1 MTIRSLLLFVFI
13 LVSIKGNAQ
22 HGPIV
27 FRSSNAKLE
36 AAFNWAQQTAL
47 SYKGHQDDP
56 VGPWYESALPP
67 RSAFC
72 MRDVA
77 HQSIGGEILGMSAEN
92 RNMLTLFAKN
102 ISKGKDWCSFWE
114 MNKHGVP
121 APEDYRNDKE
131 FWYNLNANFDIMDA
145 CWRMYLWTGNKIYI
159 NDPVFRNF
167 HDRSVHEYI
176 STWILQADSLLA
188 RPAYPNAPMPFNEKD
203 AFHRCRGLPS
213 YSEGVP
219 HLKMGVDLIA
229 ALYRGLET
237 YAAILE
243 TGGQRDKAATYRHKA
258 EQYRRHIENTW
269 WDAQAQLYQTHVT
282 KDGVFGKGEGETFL
296 LWFDALKDSTRMR
309 RTVEHLITNDWN
321 VENLSYFPVV
331 LSRYGY
337 YDQALRYIV
346 HLADPGTKR
355 REYPE
360 VSFGVVEGIIQGLM
374 GVDADARYNRISTL
388 FNGQQADTLSAENI
402 PVLSGYVIVSEHKS
416 GSTLQYNGNAAIVW
430 RAKFSG
436 RHAFIKTGNRKIK
449 ALQELDKRGNFI
461 SFADLKLQPGKAMTV
476 TVD

>member
-1 MTIRSLLLFVFI
+1 M
-13 LVSIKGNAQ
+13 
-22 HGPIV
+22 

-36 AAFNWAQQTAL
+36 EAFKWAQQTAL
-47 SYKGHQDDP
+47 SYRGHADDP

-77 HQSIGGEILGMSAEN
+77 HQCIGGEILGLAAEN

-102 ISKGKDWCSFWE
+102 ISKEKDWCSFWE
-114 MNKHGVP
+114 MNKQGVP

-131 FWYNLNANFDIMDA
+131 FWYNLNANFDIMNA
-145 CWRMYLWTGNKIYI
+145 CWRMYLWTGDKLYI
-159 NDPVFRNF
+159 SDPVFRNF
-167 HDRSVHEYI
+167 YEKSVHEYI

-188 RPAYPNAPMPFNEKD
+188 RPAYPNAPIPFNEKD

-219 HLKMGVDLIA
+219 HLKMGIDLVA

-243 TGGQRDKAATYRHKA
+243 TGGQGDKAAGYRRKA

-269 WDAQAQLYQTHVT
+269 WDDRAQRYHTHVT
-282 KDGVFGKGEGETFL
+282 NDGAFGKGEGETFL
-296 LWFDALKDSTRMR
+296 LWFDALQDSARAG
-309 RTVEHLITNDWN
+309 RTVEHLISKDWN

-337 YDQALRYIV
+337 YDQALRYIL
-346 HLADPGTKR
+346 HLADANTRR

-360 VSFGVVEGIIQGLM
+360 VSFGVVEGVIQGLM
-374 GVDADARYNRISTL
+374 GVDADARYNRVSTL
-388 FNGQQADTLSAENI
+388 FNGQPGDTLAAERI
-402 PVLSGYVIVSEHKS
+402 PALSGHITVQESENRTS
-416 GSTLQYNGNAAIVW
+416 LQYHGNTAIVW
-430 RAKFSG
+430 RAKFPG
-436 RHAFIKTGNRKIK
+436 RHSFIKTGNRKIK
-449 ALQELDKRGNFI
+449 ALQELDKRGKFI
-461 SFADLKLQPGKAMTV
+461 SFADLRLQPGKVTTV

>member
-1 MTIRSLLLFVFI
+1 MTIRLLLLFVFI
-13 LVSIKGNAQ
+13 QICSNSHAQ
-22 HGPIV
+22 IV
-27 FRSSNAKLE
+27 FRSSNPSLE
-36 AAFNWAQQTAL
+36 AAFKWAQQTAL
-47 SYKGHQDDP
+47 SYKGHKDDP

-77 HQSIGGEILGMSAEN
+77 HQCIGGEILGMSAEN

-102 ISKGKDWCSFWE
+102 ISQGKDWCSYWE
-114 MNKHGVP
+114 MNKYGKP

-131 FWYNLNANFDIMDA
+131 FWYNLNANFDIMNA
-145 CWRMYLWTGNKIYI
+145 CWRMYLWTGNKLYI
-159 NDPVFRNF
+159 NDPAFRNF
-167 HDRSVHEYI
+167 HEKSVHEYI
-176 STWILQADSLLA
+176 NTWILQVDSLLA
-188 RPAYPNAPMPFNEKD
+188 RPAYPNAPIPFNEND

-237 YAAILE
+237 YASILE
-243 TGGQRDKAATYRHKA
+243 TSGQRDKATVYRRNA
-258 EQYRRHIENTW
+258 EQYRRHIESNW
-269 WDAQAQLYQTHVT
+269 WDQQAQQYQTHIT
-282 KDGVFGKGEGETFL
+282 NDGAFGKGEGETFL
-296 LWFDALKDSTRMR
+296 LWFDALKDSTRAR
-309 RTVEHLITNDWN
+309 RTVEHLVSKDWN

-337 YDQALRYIV
+337 YEQALRYIL
-346 HLADPGTKR
+346 HLSDARTER

-374 GVDADARYNRISTL
+374 GVGADARYNRVVTL
-388 FNGQQADTLSAENI
+388 FNGQPADTLIAENI
-402 PVLSGYVIVSEHKS
+402 PVLSGHITVREHRNSATLEHK
-416 GSTLQYNGNAAIVW
+416 GKTAIVW
-430 RAKFSG
+430 RVKFSG
-436 RHAFIKTGNRKIK
+436 RYNFIKAGNRKIK

-461 SFADLKLQPGKAMTV
+461 SFADLKLEPGKVMTASV
-476 TVD
+476 E